1 MSIDYIQPS
10 IAIKRLKTARAYI
23 SKTKNDFKI
32 WGAGEFAKAQQSS
45 YFSRDDGGS
54 RNPVLVVAVGSNTGS
69 TIHLQSSGEANTVH
83 NIDVHL
89 IAPLHDRRGQ
99 FRDEESVWFK
109 QFLIQSLHA
118 FNPSNGSMPLI
129 YSGDNLVEIAGVA
142 GYARTYTFTQ
152 EMIVSE
158 CDVWGGDE
166 NEIEVVGD
174 LDEFLQAYTDIFT
187 EAPPLGDVSDASELD
202 IELR

>member
-1 MSIDYIQPS
+1 
-10 IAIKRLKTARAYI
+10 
-23 SKTKNDFKI
+23 
-32 WGAGEFAKAQQSS
+32 
-45 YFSRDDGGS
+45 
-54 RNPVLVVAVGSNTGS
+54 
-69 TIHLQSSGEANTVH
+69 
-83 NIDVHL
+83 
-89 IAPLHDRRGQ
+89 
-99 FRDEESVWFK
+99 
-109 QFLIQSLHA
+109 
-118 FNPSNGSMPLI
+118 MPLI

-166 NEIEVVGD
+166 DNIEVVGD

-187 EAPPLGDVSDASELD
+187 EAPPRGDVSDVSELD